1 MGFSLA
7 KLKPENWSRD
17 IAMDLGTASVLVF
30 VEGKGIVLNEPS
42 VVAVDTTT
50 DRVVK
55 VGRSAMEML
64 GRTPEHIEATRPLAD
79 GTMTQYEVTL
89 QMLKYFIR
97 RACGRVWIPPRVI
110 ICVPTGISEVQ
121 MRAIMDA
128 SREAGARRTYRIDE
142 PRAAALGARL
152 KFRSPVGHMIVNIG
166 GGISNVAV
174 LSMGGVVVSDNIPV
188 GGDRFDQAIMNY
200 VRRRYGVLIGERTAE
215 DIKIQIGHV
224 FRHERPLYMRVCGR
238 SLAEGLPREIL
249 LSSKEM
255 IEALAEPITS
265 ILDSVVGVVE
275 RTPPAL
281 VGDILEQGGIT
292 MTGGGSLLR
301 GLDQLIEK
309 VTGIPT
315 RVADQPVKAA
325 VLGAGRLLRDLNGM
339 PEGMIDI
346 PMRPTASRETA
357 RPDRDHPRS
366 DRDYP
371 RADRDRR
378 DHPRSDRGNSYNRYN
393 SYDSGSRDSRGSR
406 DYDRYNGNGNRNGGG
421 SRRQ

>member
-128 SREAGARRTYRIDE
+128 SREAGARRTYLIDE

-255 IEALAEPITS
+255 IEALAMSRRENDSDSRYPHDVAGIAMCFREITDRLNQDAS
-265 ILDSVVGVVE
+265 DEAAAQYV
-275 RTPPAL
+275 AL
-281 VGDILEQGGIT
+281 VRERERLQYYI
-292 MTGGGSLLR
+292 SLLEHR
-301 GLDQLIEK
+301 ESTALKEHYFFQKSWTEIAKNLG
-309 VTGIPT
+309 VTRRTVYKICLLNT
-315 RVADQPVKAA
+315 SDAAD
-325 VLGAGRLLRDLNGM
+325 
-339 PEGMIDI
+339 E
-346 PMRPTASRETA
+346 
-357 RPDRDHPRS
+357 RS
-366 DRDYP
+366 SIFY
-371 RADRDRR
+371 
-378 DHPRSDRGNSYNRYN
+378 
-393 SYDSGSRDSRGSR
+393 
-406 DYDRYNGNGNRNGGG
+406 
-421 SRRQ
+421 

>member
-128 SREAGARRTYRIDE
+128 SREAGRTYLIDE

-346 PMRPTASRETA
+346 PMRPTAARETA

-378 DHPRSDRGNSYNRYN
+378 DYPRSDRGNSYNSYD

-406 DYDRYNGNGNRNGGG
+406 DYDRYNGNGNRNGG

>member
-128 SREAGARRTYRIDE
+128 SAGARRTYLIDE

-346 PMRPTASRETA
+346 PMRPTAARETA

-378 DHPRSDRGNSYNRYN
+378 DYPRSDRGNSYNSYDSYD

-406 DYDRYNGNGNRNGGG
+406 DYDRYNGNGNRNGGN
-421 SRRQ
+421 RRQ

>member
-1 MGFSLA
+1 MGFHLSD
-7 KLKPENWSRD
+7 LKPANWSRD
-17 IAMDLGTASVLVF
+17 IAIDLGTATVLVY
-30 VEGKGIVLNEPS
+30 VEGKGIVLREPS

-64 GRTPEHIEATRPLAD
+64 GRTPEHIEAIRPLAD
-79 GTMTQYEVTL
+79 GTMSRYEVTL

-97 RACGRVWIPPRVI
+97 RACGRVWIPPRVL

-128 SREAGARRTYRIDE
+128 SREAGARRTYLLDE

-152 KFRSPVGHMIVNIG
+152 RFQSPEGHMVVNIG
-166 GGISNVAV
+166 GGISNIAV

-200 VRRRYGVLIGERTAE
+200 VRRRYHILIGERTAE

-224 FRHERPLYMRVCGR
+224 YRHDRPRYMQVCGR
-238 SLAEGLPREIL
+238 SLEEGLPREIL

-255 IEALAEPITS
+255 IEALAEPITA
-265 ILDSVVGVVE
+265 ILDSVCGVVE
-275 RTPPAL
+275 RTPPEL
-281 VGDILEQGGIT
+281 VGDILQRGII
-292 MTGGGSLLR
+292 MTGGGSMLC

-315 RVADQPVKAA
+315 YVAKRPVSA
-325 VLGAGRLLRDLNGM
+325 VVEGAGQLLPHLGSM
-339 PEGMIDI
+339 PEGMVNI
-346 PMRPTASRETA
+346 PMRSRSAERVLA
-357 RPDRDHPRS
+357 NRD
-366 DRDYP
+366 
-371 RADRDRR
+371 DRR
-378 DHPRSDRGNSYNRYN
+378 ESSRSAPSKP
-393 SYDSGSRDSRGSR
+393 SRSAP
-406 DYDRYNGNGNRNGGG
+406 DY
-421 SRRQ
+421 RRKQ

>member
-1 MGFSLA
+1 M
-7 KLKPENWSRD
+7 
-17 IAMDLGTASVLVF
+17 
-30 VEGKGIVLNEPS
+30 
-42 VVAVDTTT
+42 
-50 DRVVK
+50 
-55 VGRSAMEML
+55 
-64 GRTPEHIEATRPLAD
+64 
-79 GTMTQYEVTL
+79 
-89 QMLKYFIR
+89 
-97 RACGRVWIPPRVI
+97 WIPPRVI

-128 SREAGARRTYRIDE
+128 SREAGARRTYLIDE

-357 RPDRDHPRS
+357 RPDRDHSRS
-366 DRDYP
+366 DRDYS

-378 DHPRSDRGNSYNRYN
+378 DYPRSDRGNSYNSYN

-406 DYDRYNGNGNRNGGG
+406 DYDRYNGNGNRNGG

>member
-128 SREAGARRTYRIDE
+128 SREAGARRTYLIDE

-309 VTGIPT
+309 VT
-315 RVADQPVKAA
+315 

-346 PMRPTASRETA
+346 PMRPTAARETA

-378 DHPRSDRGNSYNRYN
+378 DYPRSDRGNSYN

-406 DYDRYNGNGNRNGGG
+406 DYDRYSGNGNRNGG

>member
-1 MGFSLA
+1 
-7 KLKPENWSRD
+7 
-17 IAMDLGTASVLVF
+17 
-30 VEGKGIVLNEPS
+30 
-42 VVAVDTTT
+42 
-50 DRVVK
+50 
-55 VGRSAMEML
+55 
-64 GRTPEHIEATRPLAD
+64 
-79 GTMTQYEVTL
+79 
-89 QMLKYFIR
+89 MLKYFIR
-97 RACGRVWIPPRVI
+97 RACGRVWIPRASSSAS
-110 ICVPTGISEVQ
+110 PTGISEVQ

-128 SREAGARRTYRIDE
+128 SREAGARRTYLIDE
-142 PRAAALGARL
+142 PRGGAGRTAEVPIP
-152 KFRSPVGHMIVNIG
+152 RRTHDCQYRRRYQQCCRPVHGRRG
-166 GGISNVAV
+166 R
-174 LSMGGVVVSDNIPV
+174 V
-188 GGDRFDQAIMNY
+188 GQYSRRGDRFDQAIMNY

-325 VLGAGRLLRDLNGM
+325 VLEPAGCCAILTECRK
-339 PEGMIDI
+339 
-346 PMRPTASRETA
+346 A
-357 RPDRDHPRS
+357 
-366 DRDYP
+366 
-371 RADRDRR
+371 
-378 DHPRSDRGNSYNRYN
+378 
-393 SYDSGSRDSRGSR
+393 
-406 DYDRYNGNGNRNGGG
+406 
-421 SRRQ
+421 